1 MRRCDTLRFVW
12 CRTKHQASRLELDMH
27 YRAILIV
34 LSCALTIAWVPYASA
49 CGCINESLFDYH
61 VADAVQVF
69 VA

>member
-1 MRRCDTLRFVW
+1 
-12 CRTKHQASRLELDMH
+12 MH

-34 LSCALTIAWVPYASA
+34 LSSALTIAWVPYASA